1 MNTKIAFCI
10 FLVEGGQHFYSQR
23 FVAIIYELINT
34 MSLSIRLLENYYQI
48 QYSYLCTNP
57 QLLNTATP
65 SANFEIHV
73 DILINNNT
81 LTTKTFDS
89 QLITGLAS
97 RFVKFWELLEYD
109 VNLNISDDSS
119 HSFNM
124 GLKCKIFELY
134 APTNCLLS

>member
-1 MNTKIAFCI
+1 MMGGAVSFLKNGETEMKTKIAFCI
-10 FLVEGGQHFYSQR
+10 FFLVEGGQHFYSQR

-65 SANFEIHV
+65 SANFVIHV

-81 LTTKTFDS
+81 LTTKL
-89 QLITGLAS
+89 LIH
-97 RFVKFWELLEYD
+97 
-109 VNLNISDDSS
+109 N
-119 HSFNM
+119 
-124 GLKCKIFELY
+124 
-134 APTNCLLS
+134 

>member
-1 MNTKIAFCI
+1 
-10 FLVEGGQHFYSQR
+10 
-23 FVAIIYELINT
+23 

-65 SANFEIHV
+65 SANFVIHV

-119 HSFNM
+119 HH
-124 GLKCKIFELY
+124 LIWV
-134 APTNCLLS
+134 

>member
-1 MNTKIAFCI
+1 
-10 FLVEGGQHFYSQR
+10 
-23 FVAIIYELINT
+23 

-81 LTTKTFDS
+81 LTTKL
-89 QLITGLAS
+89 LIH
-97 RFVKFWELLEYD
+97 
-109 VNLNISDDSS
+109 N
-119 HSFNM
+119 
-124 GLKCKIFELY
+124 
-134 APTNCLLS
+134 